1 VSATLD
7 WRTHASAMDPGTAL
21 GIASLVYDVTKD
33 LYNYYRVWKDCE
45 KDVEELRIQ
54 LLWLHKAFKV
64 VRDTLQKPG
73 LSDSGRNLIYSAISD
88 CNDAANDLQAELDK
102 VRTQTSP
109 QSALD
114 KLKAQGRRACYPFR
128 KSTIAGIA
136 ENVESCRDALHL
148 AVDLL
153 GLETISNMSQSL
165 QAIDEMLTDGFD
177 NVDTNLVLLQTK
189 VDLRN
194 LITAKGATYDSVAE
208 GELPRCLPGTRVEL
222 LDDIRSWIADRMGK
236 RIFWLCGMAGTGK
249 STISRTVA
257 QTLKEEK
264 RPSATFFF
272 KRGEA
277 DRKHAGLFIPTIARQ
292 LADMLPSLGRAIG
305 RALES
310 DSLLCEK
317 HLTVQFNELLLQPI
331 QQALQGS
338 GVPDQIF
345 IVMDAL
351 DECENPA
358 AIEAILKLFRRF
370 EEITTTRVRIL
381 VTSRPEMPIILGF
394 GKLSHDLHRDI
405 RLEEAQVQSIRS
417 DLSMFVQHEFT
428 RIKEDYSAKHLFTS
442 LPADWPH
449 NNSKQTLV
457 ERAHPLF
464 IVAFTLCRLI
474 EVAKDPEGQL
484 DWILAQHCG
493 YGSQTALADTYL
505 PILRQAIS
513 AENKQTQHDS
523 LDTLQAILGP
533 LVLLNNPLSVEA
545 LTRLLNV
552 SVTDV
557 DALLVHLQSVLSVPK
572 SMEAPIKLFHLSFR
586 DFLIDPGLHKE
597 SEFWVDEAKSHGRLA
612 ESCNLLLS
620 ASTLKEDVCGVGALG
635 TRRESVERTRIAKAI
650 PEAVAYACC
659 YWVQHSIASREDITD
674 NGIVHDFLR
683 HYFLHWMEAMSWLG
697 KIAEVIRDLEALQ
710 PIVHVSFATL

>member
-1 VSATLD
+1 
-7 WRTHASAMDPGTAL
+7 MDPGTAL

-33 LYNYYRVWKDCE
+33 LYNFYRVWKDCE

-64 VRDTLQKPG
+64 VRDTVQKPG
-73 LSDSGRNLIYSAISD
+73 LSDSSRDLIYSAINQ
-88 CNDAANDLQAELDK
+88 CNDAANDLRAELDK
-102 VRTQTSP
+102 VKSETSP
-109 QSALD
+109 RNALE
-114 KLKAQGRRACYPFR
+114 KLKARGRKACYPFR
-128 KSTIAGIA
+128 KPTVASIA

-153 GLETISNMSQSL
+153 GLDTTANIAQSL

-177 NVDTNLVLLQTK
+177 NMDTSLVLLQTK
-189 VDLRN
+189 VDLTN
-194 LITAKGATYDSVAE
+194 LTTAKGATYDSYAE
-208 GELPRCLPGTRVEL
+208 GELPQCLPGTRIEL
-222 LDDIRSWIADRMGK
+222 LNDIASWVADKTGK

-249 STISRTVA
+249 STISRTVS
-257 QTLKEEK
+257 QKLKEEN
-264 RPSATFFF
+264 RTFATFFF

-277 DRKHAGLFIPTIARQ
+277 DRKHAGLFVPTIAKQ
-292 LADMLPSLGRAIG
+292 LTGTLPGLARIIG

-310 DSLLCEK
+310 DPLLCEK
-317 HLTVQFNELLLQPI
+317 HLTVQFNDLLLRPMQEG
-331 QQALQGS
+331 LQGS
-338 GVPDQIF
+338 GVPDQVLI
-345 IVMDAL
+345 IMDAL
-351 DECENPA
+351 DECENTS
-358 AIEAILKLFRRF
+358 AIEAILKLFKRL
-370 EEITTTRVRIL
+370 EEVATTRVRIL
-381 VTSRPEMPIILGF
+381 VTSRPEMPIISGF

-417 DLSMFVQHEFT
+417 DLSMFIQHEFT

-449 NNSKQTLV
+449 NDSKQTLV

-464 IVAFTLCRLI
+464 IVAFTLCRLVD
-474 EVAKDPEGQL
+474 VAKDPEGQL
-484 DWILAQHCG
+484 DWILAQRAG
-493 YGSQTALADTYL
+493 YGLQTALADTYL

-513 AENKQTQHDS
+513 AEDKQTQHDS
-523 LDTLQAILGP
+523 LHTLQAILGP

-557 DALLVHLQSVLSVPK
+557 EALLVHLQSVLSVPK

-586 DFLIDPGLHKE
+586 DFLVDPELQKE

-612 ESCNLLLS
+612 EACILLLS
-620 ASTLKEDVCGVGALG
+620 TSTLKEDVCGVGALG
-635 TRRESVERTRIAKAI
+635 TRRESVKRTRIAKAL

-659 YWVQHSIASREDITD
+659 YWVQHSIASKKDMID
-674 NGIVHDFLR
+674 DGVVHSFLR
-683 HYFLHWMEAMSWLG
+683 HHLLHWMEAMSWLG
-697 KIAEVIRDLEALQ
+697 KIAEVIYGLEALQ
-710 PIVHVSFATL
+710 SIVHVSFATL